1 VSEAAGYAHAAY
13 AAALQDFGAPA
24 PLRHSGGSIL
34 VRPIAGTQC
43 LDAAGPYPL
52 FSCANWS
59 GFADDLADLENELVS
74 LVLVP
79 DPFGPFTRSEL
90 AALFPDRCAPFKEH
104 HVVELARGP
113 LAGAS
118 RHHRRD
124 AKRALARCEVELV
137 ADPPSLLDEWTDL
150 YAELVRRH
158 ALVGETAFSR
168 ASFERQ
174 LRVPGLAAFRASAGG
189 ALLGAALW
197 FLDRG
202 VAYYHLAAY
211 TEGGYANGAGY
222 ALVAAALE
230 HFAEQG
236 AEWASLGA
244 GLSEGADDGLTR
256 FKAGWT
262 DETRTAFLCGRI
274 LAPERYAELLRGT
287 GSSRAYF
294 PGYRNRQR

>member
-1 VSEAAGYAHAAY
+1 MPRTPRPSRISALRLRFATV
-13 AAALQDFGAPA
+13 AALSSFARSRERSASTPPARTRSSPA
-24 PLRHSGGSIL
+24 PTG
-34 VRPIAGTQC
+34 
-43 LDAAGPYPL
+43 AASPTIWPTWKT
-52 FSCANWS
+52 SS
-59 GFADDLADLENELVS
+59 S
-74 LVLVP
+74 
-79 DPFGPFTRSEL
+79 RSSSS
-90 AALFPDRCAPFKEH
+90 FPDRCAPFKEH

-158 ALVGETAFSR
+158 AIVGETAFSR